1 MQDAKGTR
9 IVFGDIVDRV
19 FWGLLVAVAAFGV
32 AQIQNLSGG
41 VQELNKNMAIVI
53 TKLGYQ
59 DKALSNHEDRIHK
72 LESQK

>member
-1 MQDAKGTR
+1 MQDAKGSR

-32 AQIQNLSGG
+32 AQIQDLSSG
-41 VQELNKNMAIVI
+41 VAELNKNMATVI

-59 DKALSNHEDRIHK
+59 DKALDNHESRIHK

>member
-1 MQDAKGTR
+1 MQDSKGTR

-32 AQIQNLSGG
+32 AQIQDLSGG
-41 VQELNKNMAIVI
+41 VAKLNENMATVI

-59 DKALSNHEDRIHK
+59 DKAIDNHESRIHK
-72 LESQK
+72 LEERK